1 MPYRMRIKVVRS
13 VQKKFT
19 VSVVAIVTNE
29 KNEILILDHYF
40 RSGASWGLPGGFID
54 PYEQAEDGI
63 KREIKEETDLE
74 LEDIHLLKVRT
85 IGKHLEI
92 LFIAKGVGKAK
103 VNSGEIKE
111 VGWFALDNLPE
122 NMGKTQLEWI
132 DTYCRNNE

>member
-13 VQKKFT
+13 VQRKFT

-29 KNEILILDHYF
+29 KNEILILDHHF
-40 RSGASWGLPGGFID
+40 RPGASWGLPGGFID

-74 LEDIHLLKVRT
+74 LENIKLLKVRT
-85 IGKHLEI
+85 LGKHLEI
-92 LFIAKGVGKAK
+92 LFFARGVGNAK

-111 VGWFALDNLPE
+111 VGWFATDDLPK
-122 NMGKTQLEWI
+122 NMGKTQLKWI
-132 DTYCRNNE
+132 DTYCRNDK